1 MNDILNFR
9 WRQANQG
16 FKIVARPRLCK
27 FKLASLTPRD
37 SVRLNKHFEF
47 ILAWSLPTC
56 IQVGDSVRR
65 RRRRRRLLSSSIPSQ
80 TLCNFMHFRRKRD
93 ETNMSQSHSSPLLLS
108 VGCDS

>member
-27 FKLASLTPRD
+27 FKLAKVTTRD
-37 SVRLNKHFEF
+37 SIRLNKHFEF
-47 ILAWSLPTC
+47 IFAWPQIPTGTC
-56 IQVGDSVRR
+56 ILR
-65 RRRRRRLLSSSIPSQ
+65 LSSSSSSLVIIHSFSDVIQFRIFDTKEKQQ
-80 TLCNFMHFRRKRD
+80 TCPRV
-93 ETNMSQSHSSPLLLS
+93 TALLS

>member
-27 FKLASLTPRD
+27 FKLASLQATTRD

-47 ILAWSLPTC
+47 IFAWPQVPTC
-56 IQVGDSVRR
+56 IGDSVVVVVVVVVVSCHHPFLLGRYAVSCIFDTR
-65 RRRRRRLLSSSIPSQ
+65 EKQQTCPRVTPLLSI
-80 TLCNFMHFRRKRD
+80 
-93 ETNMSQSHSSPLLLS
+93 
-108 VGCDS
+108 GCDS

>member
-27 FKLASLTPRD
+27 FKLASLTPRASD

-56 IQVGDSVRR
+56 IQVGDFV
-65 RRRRRRLLSSSIPSQ
+65 RRRRLLSSSIPSQ
-80 TLCNFMHFRRKRD
+80 TLRNFMHFRRKRD